1 MDQDEDL
8 MPALKLRLVAF
19 ESQGNELRSRQ
30 QKLAETV
37 ENQTRRAQTDIAKD
51 QDVLK
56 KQLQVACGSVNRT
69 IETVTPNQKWLPWL
83 YNTST
88 LTRQDSIS
96 ATCRD
101 LISAFDRLA
110 NTAADANKRLNAIH
124 RDALQTEDQLTQLAP
139 ELEGCET
146 EIEGVLE
153 VIEEL
158 LGKVQEATQELFEA
172 RQEAEKK
179 LEERRDLAL
188 GSHLLKRHRQKQAR
202 WLWAGALVTGGLT
215 APLALAAS
223 SSKRSYRKMR
233 DSMAIQ
239 AASIE
244 EGLEECQDLEAGL
257 AEDADKIETATT
269 KLEAAKESLAVVIRK
284 NSNLTKVVKTQLEQ
298 YLELREQ
305 AMMVASRARELQG
318 RVDTLTYAEGV
329 KEVKLVMAGLID
341 DLQGK
346 EIKALMS
353 EAGLDFVGATRL
365 LF

>member
-1 MDQDEDL
+1 
-8 MPALKLRLVAF
+8 MPTLKLKLVAF
-19 ESQGNELRSRQ
+19 EAQGNELRSRQ

-37 ENQTRRAQTDIAKD
+37 ENQTRRAQIDIAKD

-69 IETVTPNQKWLPWL
+69 IETVAPNQKWLPWL
-83 YNTST
+83 YNSST
-88 LTRQDSIS
+88 HTTRQNSIS
-96 ATCRD
+96 ATCQD

-110 NTAADANKRLNAIH
+110 KTAADANRRLNAIH
-124 RDALQTEDQLTQLAP
+124 RDALQIEDQLTQLAP

-146 EIEGVLE
+146 DIERVLE
-153 VIEEL
+153 IVEKL
-158 LGKVQEATQELFEA
+158 LGKVQEATQELVGA

-188 GSHLLKRHRQKQAR
+188 ASTM
-202 WLWAGALVTGGLT
+202 ALG
-215 APLALAAS
+215 
-223 SSKRSYRKMR
+223 RSVGDWWFDGTPGPCSVKFK
-233 DSMAIQ
+233 A

-244 EGLEECQDLEAGL
+244 EGLEECQEIEAGL
-257 AEDADKIETATT
+257 AEDVNKIETATA

-318 RVDTLTYAEGV
+318 RVDTLTYAEGA
-329 KEVKLVMAGLID
+329 KEVKLVMAGLVD

-365 LF
+365 LL

>member
-1 MDQDEDL
+1 
-8 MPALKLRLVAF
+8 MPTLKLKLVAF
-19 ESQGNELRSRQ
+19 EAQGNELRSRQ

-37 ENQTRRAQTDIAKD
+37 ENQTRRAQIDIAKD

-69 IETVTPNQKWLPWL
+69 IETVAPNQKWLPWL
-83 YNTST
+83 YNSST
-88 LTRQDSIS
+88 HTTRQNSIS
-96 ATCRD
+96 ATCQD

-110 NTAADANKRLNAIH
+110 KTAADANRRLNAIH
-124 RDALQTEDQLTQLAP
+124 RDALQIEDQLTQLAP

-146 EIEGVLE
+146 DIERVLE
-153 VIEEL
+153 IVEKL
-158 LGKVQEATQELFEA
+158 LGKVQEATQELVGA

-223 SSKRSYRKMR
+223 SSKRTYRRMR
-233 DSMAIQ
+233 DSMVVQ

-244 EGLEECQDLEAGL
+244 EGLEECQEIEAGL
-257 AEDADKIETATT
+257 AEDVNKIETATA

-318 RVDTLTYAEGV
+318 RVDTLTYAEGA
-329 KEVKLVMAGLID
+329 KEVKLVMAGLVD

-365 LF
+365 LL